1 MPNVGSGSSVVQE
14 EEEELSA
21 AFGADLKHVFAL
33 RIHAMSDDWR
43 SWLELRLCLF
53 RSCLW
58 GLTWLR
64 LCDASTSGEKG
75 EASDASTRI
84 LLSKWTS

>member
-1 MPNVGSGSSVVQE
+1 MLPVSTKHLLPLLYMPNVGSGSSVVQEEEE

-43 SWLELRLCLF
+43 SWLELRFCLF

-58 GLTWLR
+58 HKASGLFL
-64 LCDASTSGEKG
+64 
-75 EASDASTRI
+75 
-84 LLSKWTS
+84 